1 MFLLKCKM
9 SFCFGCRTIPF
20 VTALGI
26 FLLIWANGIYAGLSG
41 KGEILP
47 EAGFIRVQ
55 GRVISLQG
63 IQVIAYEALCKD
75 KKGEWACGKTAWE
88 VFGEKLAT
96 APTHC
101 MIFVNLSWTE
111 GAPENA
117 SCWVNGENL
126 NSWLVRQGWA
136 LGKKGSENNFHG
148 QERLAKNEQA
158 GLWRGGFI
166 PPDEWKVDK
175 LMIPDSCGACT
186 LRHQSFQRNRNSLKE
201 MEKPEKSRD

>member
-1 MFLLKCKM
+1 M

-20 VTALGI
+20 LTALGI
-26 FLLIWANGIYAGLSG
+26 FLLIWTNGIYADLSG
-41 KGEILP
+41 TGEILP

-63 IQVIAYEALCKD
+63 IQVIAFGALCKD

-136 LGKKGSENNFHG
+136 LGKKGSENHFHG

-175 LMIPDSCGACT
+175 FMILDSCGACT
-186 LRHQSFQRNRNSLKE
+186 LRHQSFQRTRNSLKE

>member
-9 SFCFGCRTIPF
+9 SFCFGCRIIPF
-20 VTALGI
+20 LTALGI
-26 FLLIWANGIYAGLSG
+26 FLLIWTNGIYADLSG

-47 EAGFIRVQ
+47 ETGFIRVQ

-136 LGKKGSENNFHG
+136 LGKKGSENHFHG

-175 LMIPDSCGACT
+175 SMIPDSCGACT

>member
-1 MFLLKCKM
+1 M
-9 SFCFGCRTIPF
+9 
-20 VTALGI
+20 
-26 FLLIWANGIYAGLSG
+26 LIWANGIYAGLSG

-136 LGKKGSENNFHG
+136 LGKKGSENHFHG
-148 QERLAKNEQA
+148 QEKLAKNEQA

-166 PPDEWKVDK
+166 PPDEWKMDK

-186 LRHQSFQRNRNSLKE
+186 LRHQSFQRTRNSLKE